1 MLSAPALVK
10 FFFTADGQS
19 DPSFPLNE
27 PRYRGASILIGGKNF
42 GCGSSREHAPWALAD
57 YGFRAIIAVS
67 FADIFRNNC
76 MKNGLLPVVL
86 SDAEV
91 GRLMNQARTRDGYE
105 ITVDLEARQVRDA
118 AGFSAGFNID
128 DFQRDCLLN
137 GLDDI
142 DLTLQHETEIAAYEN
157 NRQAWIAQP

>member
-1 MLSAPALVK
+1 MLFRS
-10 FFFTADGQS
+10 
-19 DPSFPLNE
+19 
-27 PRYRGASILIGGKNF
+27 
-42 GCGSSREHAPWALAD
+42 LAD

-118 AGFSAGFNID
+118 AGFSAGFNIG